1 MSQATAEQAI
11 TTVEALPA
19 ELRAELVTKREAEP
33 RWPSSRRV
41 TRRWHRTSSGPCCR
55 RCPGASS
62 PSPPRAS
69 HRRPSLRRWP
79 SRPRPSPS
87 RRNRPR
93 PSSRRNRPSPQG
105 RARLGEEGRRHAGQA
120 ERPGSPAKL
129 GEDRVQP
136 EAGAGD
142 RHETAGGQRGAT
154 RVPPSEG
161 RGRIDRTVGLLGT
174 TSQAPGHEPGAWRLR
189 RPA

>member
-55 RCPGASS
+55 RCPGGIEPKPATRK
-62 PSPPRAS
+62 PQAPK
-69 HRRPSLRRWP
+69 LRRWP
-79 SRPRPSPS
+79 SRPRPSP
-87 RRNRPR
+87 
-93 PSSRRNRPSPQG
+93 SRRNRPSPQG
-105 RARLGEEGRRHAGQA
+105 RARLGEEGRRYAGQA

-142 RHETAGGQRGAT
+142 RHEAAGGQRGAT

-161 RGRIDRTVGLLGT
+161 RGRVDRTVGLLGT